1 MQRVIIASA
10 STIAGLAALIGVKAN
25 LSPPVE
31 TTAAQPAS
39 VEAAPT
45 GATAAGAKIIT
56 GKAVQNQYESFRVKV
71 TIAGSKVTKV
81 DVVDFKGDAAQTKQI
96 TSAAFPK
103 LETAALAA
111 NSAEIDTVSGA
122 TYTSG
127 SYKESLQS
135 ALDAAK
141 SAPAASA
148 PAEAAAKTVTG
159 KAVQNQYESF
169 QVKVTVAAKKI
180 SKVEI
185 VDFKGDAAQ
194 TKQITSAAFPKL
206 EKATLEANSSQI
218 DAVSGASYTSAS
230 YKESL
235 QSALDLVGL

>member
-1 MQRVIIASA
+1 MRRVIIASA
-10 STIAGLAALIGVKAN
+10 STIAGLAALIAVKAN
-25 LSPPVE
+25 LTPPV
-31 TTAAQPAS
+31 AAAADQQAA
-39 VEAAPT
+39 VAAAPT
-45 GATAAGAKIIT
+45 GAAAAGTKIIT

-81 DVVDFKGDAAQTKQI
+81 DVTDFKGDAAQTKQI

-103 LETAALAA
+103 LEQAAIAA
-111 NSAEIDTVSGA
+111 DSAEIDTVSGA

-141 SAPAASA
+141 SAPASKA
-148 PAEAAAKTVTG
+148 PVEAAAKTVTG
-159 KAVQNQYESF
+159 KSVQNQYESF

-185 VDFKGDAAQ
+185 VDFKGDAAM

-206 EKATLEANSSQI
+206 EQATLAANSSQI
-218 DAVSGASYTSAS
+218 DAVSGATYTSAS

-235 QSALDLVGL
+235 QSALDLAGL